1 MRVAMIGW
9 EYPPFTV
16 GGLGTHCYGLT
27 RSLSHMGVKI
37 DFYMPQTKHGA
48 TSDNHNLVIKEVG
61 ETTVF
66 PYDRPESNEIAGQFF
81 EAVSRYNTLVVT
93 KVKGTYD
100 VIHCHDWLTI
110 QASIALKDLL
120 GVPLVLTV
128 HSTEYDRSGWLH
140 PNQWF
145 IDIEREGMEKADK
158 IIAVSQFTKRIII
171 EKYGIN
177 PDKITVIYN
186 AVYPISQG
194 EKQKLVLFLG
204 RLTIQKGADVFLR
217 AAKKVT
223 EFEPGVRFVVAGAG
237 DLLPDLITQAVE
249 LGISNR
255 VIFTDRLTDE
265 EMKHMYGIAS
275 VYVMPSVSEPFG
287 ITALEAISAGTPTIA
302 SKTAGVCE
310 TFHNCL
316 KVDFWDSDEI
326 ASKIIS
332 LLRYE
337 SLSNALTENGRKEI
351 ELFTWDNVAEKTLDI
366 YNGLDA
372 ARLKKQLE
380 ERERIYKLNTK
391 YLDHEKK

>member
-27 RSLSHMGVKI
+27 RSLSNKGVKV

-48 TSDNHNLVIKEVG
+48 TSDNCNLVIKEVG

-93 KVKGTYD
+93 KVKGTYN

-158 IIAVSQFTKRIII
+158 IIAVSQFTKRTII

-186 AVYPISQG
+186 AVYPISEG

-237 DLLPDLITQAVE
+237 DLLPDLINQAVK

-326 ASKIIS
+326 ANKIIA

-337 SLSNALTENGRKEI
+337 SLNKALTENGRQEI

-380 ERERIYKLNTK
+380 ERERIYELNTT
-391 YLDHEKK
+391 YLNQKKK